1 MALLHFRPL
10 GCPQGCPQGQ
20 HHSPHGT
27 CLHAPAS
34 PGHSLSQTY
43 MCLPREKALRW
54 GTCNIAN
61 VGWEGNS
68 GSRTVSL
75 TLLLTHIW
83 LWVLHCGTSVVS
95 LQWGYTALCMP
106 RGDNDGG
113 RLFGDLYTKS
123 FWGSNTPTEMTVLQP
138 SKAPPRAPCM
148 SPSLF
153 TLRTSIPSSQEG
165 ADGLVLLQEGLFAVT
180 LRSLK
185 RLASFLRQHRIRWLI
200 IKLTDFAWTL
210 DTYGDIHQDS
220 WGLCCVRTS
229 AVFSNDH

>member
-43 MCLPREKALRW
+43 ACLPREKALRW

-83 LWVLHCGTSVVS
+83 LWVLHCATSVVS

-106 RGDNDGG
+106 GETMMEDACLETFLRKASGAP
-113 RLFGDLYTKS
+113 
-123 FWGSNTPTEMTVLQP
+123 TP
-138 SKAPPRAPCM
+138 PPRWQRFNLQRLLRELPACRQVYLLWGHRSPPAKRVQKGSCCSRRVCLPWPCV
-148 SPSLF
+148 PWNAWQAF
-153 TLRTSIPSSQEG
+153 WDSIGSG
-165 ADGLVLLQEGLFAVT
+165 G
-180 LRSLK
+180 
-185 RLASFLRQHRIRWLI
+185 WL
-200 IKLTDFAWTL
+200 
-210 DTYGDIHQDS
+210 
-220 WGLCCVRTS
+220 
-229 AVFSNDH
+229 